1 VAIKL
6 SNREKYAVYAATGA
20 LSVFALLQFVLF
32 PALDNR
38 TQLKRHLQVKR
49 SALVE
54 MRKLQAD
61 YHAIQQ
67 QSEQLK
73 RRYTSRTKGFTLFSF
88 LDRLASDTGI
98 KDHIAYMKPS
108 STVQRN
114 QSYKVL
120 TVEMKLQGVGLDVL
134 TKYLYGIETS
144 QNIVVIKRASFVKKG
159 KDKGALDVVLQVET
173 IET

>member
-1 VAIKL
+1 MAIKL

-20 LSVFALLQFVLF
+20 LGVFALLQFVLF
-32 PALDNR
+32 PALDKR
-38 TQLKRHLQVKR
+38 DQPKRQLHVKR

-73 RRYTSRTKGFTLFSF
+73 RRYTNRTKDFTLFSF

-108 STVQRN
+108 SSVQKN

-120 TVEMKLQGVGLDVL
+120 TVEMKLQGVGLDEL